1 VFLAYAT
8 GLLLARRLLKQLG
21 MDTLYQGNT
30 KIDGERYDVSEK
42 PNEERRPFKA
52 VLDVGLTRTTNGNKV
67 FAALKGATDGGLYVP
82 HSNKRFPGYKKTADG
97 ESYDAKKHRERIF
110 GGHIDKYMKSLKKND
125 EDFKRQFSVWIKC
138 LESNKVDSV
147 EKLYTKV
154 HDAIRKNPDFVKK
167 EAKKKEQVKRDF
179 LKKRQVRL
187 NRAERKK
194 RVAKKIEIALKK
206 K

>member
-1 VFLAYAT
+1 
-8 GLLLARRLLKQLG
+8 
-21 MDTLYQGNT
+21 MDTLYQGNS

-97 ESYDAKKHRERIF
+97 ETYDAKKHRARIF
-110 GGHIDKYMKSLKKND
+110 GAHVDQYMKTLKKSGE
-125 EDFKRQFSVWIKC
+125 EDFKRQFSVWSKC
-138 LESNKVDSV
+138 LEANKVDSV
-147 EKLYTKV
+147 EKLYIKV
-154 HDAIRKNPDFVKK
+154 HDGIRKNPDFVKK
-167 EAKKKEQVKRDF
+167 EAKTKEQVKRDF
-179 LKKRQVRL
+179 LKKRQVKLTRD
-187 NRAERKK
+187 ERKK

-206 K
+206 KK